1 MYRHR
6 VHQFYRSSS
15 SHLCEKVT
23 LKRKGDLELIR
34 SYSKPQGRSPH
45 PLSREYARTCT
56 RLIRGSFQV
65 TSYNRAGNVAYR
77 HGRESTPTV
86 RDGAK
91 TAVLEQRETTE
102 VSDALTANGVCGG
115 PRY

>member
-1 MYRHR
+1 MREGDPENARATSNSYGPIRN
-6 VHQFYRSSS
+6 
-15 SHLCEKVT
+15 
-23 LKRKGDLELIR
+23 LKGVRRI
-34 SYSKPQGRSPH
+34 
-45 PLSREYARTCT
+45 LSREYARTCT

-65 TSYNRAGNVAYR
+65 TSYNRAGNAAYG

-91 TAVLEQRETTE
+91 TAVLEQSETTE
-102 VSDALTANGVCGG
+102 ASDALTANGVCGG